1 MIKLLDHKN
10 IESAEQI
17 IKLQKASYIVEA
29 ELIGFMQIP
38 PLVEIPEDI
47 ISSKEIYYG
56 YFVKQDLAGI
66 ISYTIEKDVLDI
78 CKVAVHPDFFKRG
91 IATEL
96 IKLVEQI
103 DGINSIIV
111 STGLKNSPAVKL
123 YTSLGFVETHV
134 CEVEKGVFTM
144 NFEKQLRKSPIL

>member
-1 MIKLLDHKN
+1 LDNTN
-10 IESAEQI
+10 IEAAEQI

-38 PLVEIPEDI
+38 PLLELPEDI
-47 ISSKEIYYG
+47 QNSREIYYG
-56 YFVKQDLAGI
+56 YFVEADLAGI
-66 ISYTIEKDVLDI
+66 ISYTVEKDVLDI

-91 IATEL
+91 IATKL
-96 IKLVEQI
+96 IKLVEQT

-111 STGLKNSPAVKL
+111 STGLKNSPAVNL

-134 CEVEKGVFTM
+134 CEVEKGIFII
-144 NFEKQLRKSPIL
+144 NFEKQLRKNPIL